1 MDPRKEPDVTT
12 PVWNTT
18 LPSSRQVLLPDE
30 VHVWHVPLSL
40 DRALLPAWTRVLSV
54 QERLI
59 AAGFP
64 SERTLHLGDVCEM
77 TRENYIAYRSALR
90 LLLARYLGHTPE
102 EVIIATDA
110 HGKPFLDTSTG
121 GDLFRFNSSHSWGHA
136 LIALTRRRSIGID
149 LQRIDPS
156 GAIFSIAQ
164 NRFSPRT
171 FAALQALPIPERLQA
186 FFRLWSLH
194 EAYFKYLGCAESWK
208 DVTILLASSPGEP
221 AILQMPWEQDSCAL
235 CEIDPGLPGYTAA
248 LAVTGPQYRLSYW
261 QLPVTALAR

>member
-1 MDPRKEPDVTT
+1 MTT
-12 PVWNTT
+12 PVWNTM

-40 DRALLPAWTRVLSV
+40 NRVLLHAWMRMLSA

-64 SERTLHLGDVCEM
+64 SERALHPGDACEM
-77 TRENYIAYRSALR
+77 TREDYIAYRTALR
-90 LLLARYLGHTPE
+90 LLLARYLGRTPE
-102 EVIIATDA
+102 EVIVATDA

-121 GDLFRFNSSHSWGHA
+121 GDLLRFNSSHSWGHA

-149 LQRIDPS
+149 LQRTDPS

-171 FAALQALPIPERLQA
+171 SAALQALPIPERFLA

-208 DVTILLASSPGEP
+208 DVTIFPTSSPDEP
-221 AILQMPWEQDSCAL
+221 AILLTPWEQDSCAL
-235 CEIDPGLPGYTAA
+235 REIDSGLPGYTAA
-248 LAVTGPQYRLSYW
+248 LAVTGFHYRLSYW
-261 QLPVTALAR
+261 RLPVTALAEAS